1 MSTKRKI
8 VVMEAITLVI
18 LLILAGLVHIDNVS
32 VAENY
37 VRSEYMKVY
46 ADIVEIKH
54 EDANVKYHY
63 DYSDGNTKVISERTP
78 EICKIVLKYKDIT
91 QEYDSISVYNKCKGK
106 DKVKVQI
113 CILDYGDR
121 TESKITDVY

>member
-1 MSTKRKI
+1 MAKRKI
-8 VVMEAITLVI
+8 LAIEAIVLTI
-18 LLILAGLVHIDNVS
+18 LLLLAGLVYINNAS
-32 VAENY
+32 VAKHY

-63 DYSDGNTKVISERTP
+63 DYSDGTTKVISERTP
-78 EICKIVLKYKDIT
+78 EICKVVLKYKDIT

-106 DKVKVQI
+106 DQVKVQI

-121 TESKITDVY
+121 VESKITDVY